1 MLVSKVLAIEGVI
14 HELRDVR
21 EQMASMPLAAD
32 PQPPDKS
39 KGKKKG
45 KPLGDVL
52 DTEEA
57 PQGTLFQ
64 G

>member
-1 MLVSKVLAIEGVI
+1 MLVSKVLAIEGVL

-32 PQPPDKS
+32 PLPEKS
-39 KGKKKG
+39 KGKKKS
-45 KPLGDVL
+45 KPPGDAP
-52 DTEEA
+52 DMEDEP